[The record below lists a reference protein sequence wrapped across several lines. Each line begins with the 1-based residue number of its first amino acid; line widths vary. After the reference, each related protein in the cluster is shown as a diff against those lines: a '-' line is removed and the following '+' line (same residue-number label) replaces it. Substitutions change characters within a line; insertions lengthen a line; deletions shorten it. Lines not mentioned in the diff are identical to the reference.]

1 MTQKKS
7 RLHRILVFKVSSSR
21 KIHAKFPCFKFQ
33 LFFFLILNVLA
44 QRVNVQLL
52 KSSKIKVEIKEIPQW
67 IDSLGVVA
75 KKGDIAWNK
84 NV

>member
-1 MTQKKS
+1 MNFPINQLGNKTPDSK
-7 RLHRILVFKVSSSR
+7 RISS
-21 KIHAKFPCFKFQ
+21 
-33 LFFFLILNVLA
+33 

-75 KKGDIAWNK
+75 KKGERA
-84 NV
+84 